1 MWVSKS
7 LIKITNPWKE
17 RRKEEEL
24 PIEQAN
30 WLHTQNLCGAET

>member
-30 WLHTQNLCGAET
+30 CLHTQNLCGAET